1 MGYLRKLDVEPG
13 AVVRIFQMAVAVVT
27 LSEIMRQEVRNV
39 IARKRRAGNG
49 VKRRGKQ
56 ESRIGEQGQ

>member
-1 MGYLRKLDVEPG
+1 MGYLRKLDVGPG
-13 AVVRIFQMAVAVVT
+13 AVVRIFQMAVAVCSHTVR
-27 LSEIMRQEVRNV
+27 SQEVREV

-56 ESRIGEQGQ
+56 ESRICEQGQ